1 MQANPGK
8 FQAIVG
14 GEKTF
19 SELKSFSVADSTI
32 MCEETASSWES
43 NWITS

>member
-14 GEKTF
+14 CKKTF
-19 SELKSFSVADSTI
+19 SELKSFSVAGDSEALGSRTGLP
-32 MCEETASSWES
+32 AKF
-43 NWITS
+43 